1 MPWKHPTGKA
11 PKSVCLV
18 CLGPS
23 KHSLLE
29 MTSSHQPDP
38 ALMAVDE
45 VWSLNG
51 GANFFMGRVQY
62 DVLWVLDFL
71 QGEEAKE
78 PTYTGYIRSYLERFP
93 AVQLITSEAD
103 ESWGP
108 QVHEFP
114 FADIA
119 NAVTKIGTRDSVWF
133 RNSVPLIVFYAW
145 WIGVETLY
153 IFGADYHHEAL
164 KHREDD
170 KGNAEAWLHWARM
183 NGMKIVSSTD
193 TTILDFNK
201 PFAVYG
207 YQRMPRWDAKTNSWQ
222 VGPSKRVP
230 SLTELATEGGSPPNP
245 HLPAQV
251 RELLTVLD
259 RQDEERLVEL
269 TAKVEAAK
277 RCRQGG
283 G

>member
-1 MPWKHPTGKA
+1 MAWKHPTGKS

-29 MTSSHQPDP
+29 ITTGHEPDP
-38 ALMAVDE
+38 ALMGVDE
-45 VWSLNG
+45 LWGING
-51 GANFFMGRVQY
+51 GCNFFAGRVKY
-62 DVLWVLDFL
+62 DLLWVLDFL
-71 QGEEAKE
+71 QGEEARE
-78 PTYTGYIRSYLERFP
+78 PTYVGYIREYMRRFP
-93 AVQLITSEAD
+93 ACQLITSEAD
-103 ESWGP
+103 ESWDDR
-108 QVHEFP
+108 VHEFP
-114 FADIA
+114 FDELA
-119 NAVTKIGTRDSVWF
+119 NDVTKIGGRDSVWF
-133 RNSVPLIVFYAW
+133 RNSVPLIVAYAW

-153 IFGADYHHEAL
+153 IFGADYHHENL

-170 KGNAEAWLHWARM
+170 KGNAEAWLHFARM
-183 NGMKIVSSTD
+183 MGMKIVSSTD

-207 YQRMPRWDAKTNSWQ
+207 YQRTPRWNPTINSWQ

-230 SLTELATEGGSPPNP
+230 ALTAESTEGGSPSNP
-245 HLPAQV
+245 HLPPKV
-251 RELLTVLD
+251 RDMITVLD

-277 RCRQGG
+277 RVRPGKG
-283 G
+283 